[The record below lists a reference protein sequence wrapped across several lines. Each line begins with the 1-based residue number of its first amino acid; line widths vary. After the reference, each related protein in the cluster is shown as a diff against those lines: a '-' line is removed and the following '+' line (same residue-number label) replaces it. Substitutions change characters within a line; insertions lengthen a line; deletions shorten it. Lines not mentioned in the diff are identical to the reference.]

1 MRYETVIGLEVH
13 IELLT
18 ETKIF
23 CSCPTEFGGEPN
35 THVCPVCLGLPG
47 TLPTLNKK
55 AVELSVRAGLAA
67 GCEITRI
74 SRFDRKNKG
83 EPMPQEQ
90 RPTEKF
96 RTSVG
101 GQALMEGIMMRGP
114 KNICCAVRKP
124 DGTIE
129 TKVEPTPTHGVWT
142 KIPLVRG
149 AISMIES
156 LIMGYKYMMYSAQVS
171 MGDDYD
177 PAEEETAFEKWVGD
191 HLGKKA
197 EDIMLAAA
205 AVIGGL
211 FAILLFTVLPTVL
224 VGGLNHLVPLNRWAK
239 VVLEAVLKVAI
250 FLTYMAAISRMKE
263 IHRVFEYHGAEHK
276 TIACY
281 EAGDPLTVE
290 NVRKYTR
297 FHPRCGTSFLILVVI
312 VSVFLYS
319 VLPWS
324 STSLRVVFKLLL
336 LPLVMGISYEL
347 LKWCGRSDNIATRI
361 IRQPGIWVQHLTV
374 FEPDDSMI
382 EVAIAA
388 VTPVLPENPE
398 DGRW

>member
-1 MRYETVIGLEVH
+1 MSL
-13 IELLT
+13 LLT
-18 ETKIF
+18 REVPLMNWTLLCQLIVLYFVFSVLGWMMEVTLKYIQYHRF
-23 CSCPTEFGGEPN
+23 INRGFLIGPYCPIYG
-35 THVCPVCLGLPG
+35 
-47 TLPTLNKK
+47 
-55 AVELSVRAGLAA
+55 S
-67 GCEITRI
+67 
-74 SRFDRKNKG
+74 
-83 EPMPQEQ
+83 
-90 RPTEKF
+90 
-96 RTSVG
+96 
-101 GQALMEGIMMRGP
+101 
-114 KNICCAVRKP
+114 
-124 DGTIE
+124 
-129 TKVEPTPTHGVWT
+129 GVV
-142 KIPLVRG
+142 LV
-149 AISMIES
+149 
-156 LIMGYKYMMYSAQVS
+156 
-171 MGDDYD
+171 
-177 PAEEETAFEKWVGD
+177 
-191 HLGKKA
+191 
-197 EDIMLAAA
+197 
-205 AVIGGL
+205 
-211 FAILLFTVLPTVL
+211 TVL

-388 VTPVLPENPE
+388 VTPVLPEDPE

>member
-1 MRYETVIGLEVH
+1 MNQ
-13 IELLT
+13 
-18 ETKIF
+18 
-23 CSCPTEFGGEPN
+23 P
-35 THVCPVCLGLPG
+35 
-47 TLPTLNKK
+47 KK
-55 AVELSVRAGLAA
+55 E
-67 GCEITRI
+67 
-74 SRFDRKNKG
+74 RFK
-83 EPMPQEQ
+83 
-90 RPTEKF
+90 
-96 RTSVG
+96 TSVG

-114 KNICCAVRKP
+114 KLICCAVRKP

-129 TKVEPTPTHGVWT
+129 TKIDPVKNHGIWT

-156 LIMGYKYMMYSAQVS
+156 LIVGYRYMMYSAQVS

-177 PAEEETAFEKWVGD
+177 PEEEETAFEKWVGD

-197 EDIMLAAA
+197 EDALLACA
-205 AVIGGL
+205 AVLGGL
-211 FAILLFTVLPTVL
+211 LAILLFTVLPTL
-224 VGGLNHLVPLNRWAK
+224 IVGGVNHFVTLSRWAK
-239 VVLEAVLKVAI
+239 VVLEAVLKVGI
-250 FLTYMAAISRMKE
+250 FLTYMVAISKMKE

-276 TIACY
+276 TIACS
-281 EAGDPLTVE
+281 EAGDELTVE

-319 VLPWS
+319 VLPWGS
-324 STSLRVVFKLLL
+324 IGLRVLFKLLL

-388 VTPVLPENPE
+388 VTPVLPEDPE

>member
-1 MRYETVIGLEVH
+1 MNR
-13 IELLT
+13 
-18 ETKIF
+18 
-23 CSCPTEFGGEPN
+23 PN
-35 THVCPVCLGLPG
+35 
-47 TLPTLNKK
+47 K
-55 AVELSVRAGLAA
+55 E
-67 GCEITRI
+67 
-74 SRFDRKNKG
+74 RFK
-83 EPMPQEQ
+83 
-90 RPTEKF
+90 
-96 RTSVG
+96 TSVG

-114 KNICCAVRKP
+114 KKICCAVRKP

-129 TKVEPTPTHGVWT
+129 TKLEDTPTHGIWT

-149 AISMIES
+149 AISMVES
-156 LIMGYKYMMYSAQVS
+156 LIMGYRYMMYSAQVS

-177 PAEEETAFEKWVGD
+177 AEAEESALEKCVGD

-197 EDIMLAAA
+197 EDILLAAA
-205 AVIGGL
+205 AVVGGL

-224 VGGLNHLVPLNRWAK
+224 VGGLNHLVPLGK
-239 VVLEAVLKVAI
+239 VILEAVLKVGI
-250 FLTYMAAISRMKE
+250 FLTYMGAISKMKE

-324 STSLRVVFKLLL
+324 STGLRVVFKLLL
-336 LPLVMGISYEL
+336 LPVVMGISYEL

-398 DGRW
+398 DGKW

>member
-1 MRYETVIGLEVH
+1 MNQ
-13 IELLT
+13 
-18 ETKIF
+18 
-23 CSCPTEFGGEPN
+23 PN
-35 THVCPVCLGLPG
+35 
-47 TLPTLNKK
+47 K
-55 AVELSVRAGLAA
+55 E
-67 GCEITRI
+67 
-74 SRFDRKNKG
+74 RFK
-83 EPMPQEQ
+83 
-90 RPTEKF
+90 
-96 RTSVG
+96 TSVG

-197 EDIMLAAA
+197 EDIMLAA
-205 AVIGGL
+205 VIGGL

-224 VGGLNHLVPLNRWAK
+224 VGGLNHLVPLGRWAK

-388 VTPVLPENPE
+388 VTPVLPEDPE

>member
-1 MRYETVIGLEVH
+1 MNQ
-13 IELLT
+13 
-18 ETKIF
+18 
-23 CSCPTEFGGEPN
+23 P
-35 THVCPVCLGLPG
+35 
-47 TLPTLNKK
+47 KK
-55 AVELSVRAGLAA
+55 E
-67 GCEITRI
+67 
-74 SRFDRKNKG
+74 RFK
-83 EPMPQEQ
+83 
-90 RPTEKF
+90 
-96 RTSVG
+96 TSVG

-114 KNICCAVRKP
+114 KLICCAVRKP

-129 TKVEPTPTHGVWT
+129 TKLDPVKNHGVWT

-156 LIMGYKYMMYSAQVS
+156 LIVGYHYMMYSAQVS

-177 PAEEETAFEKWVGD
+177 PEEEETAFEKWVGE
-191 HLGKKA
+191 HFGQKA
-197 EDIMLAAA
+197 EDALLACA
-205 AVIGGL
+205 AVVGGL
-211 FAILLFTVLPTVL
+211 LAILLFTVLPTL
-224 VGGLNHLVPLNRWAK
+224 IVGGVGRFVTLGRWAK
-239 VVLEAVLKVAI
+239 VVLEAVLKVGI
-250 FLTYMAAISRMKE
+250 FLTYMVAISKMKE

-281 EAGDPLTVE
+281 EAGDELTVE

-319 VLPWS
+319 VLPWGS
-324 STSLRVVFKLLL
+324 IGLRVLFKLLL

-388 VTPVLPENPE
+388 VNPVLPEDPE

>member
-1 MRYETVIGLEVH
+1 MNQ
-13 IELLT
+13 
-18 ETKIF
+18 
-23 CSCPTEFGGEPN
+23 PN
-35 THVCPVCLGLPG
+35 
-47 TLPTLNKK
+47 K
-55 AVELSVRAGLAA
+55 E
-67 GCEITRI
+67 
-74 SRFDRKNKG
+74 RFK
-83 EPMPQEQ
+83 
-90 RPTEKF
+90 
-96 RTSVG
+96 TSVG

-224 VGGLNHLVPLNRWAK
+224 VGRWAK

-388 VTPVLPENPE
+388 VTPVLPEDPE